1 MVWKGLKASKIVMT
15 KRNSKKNKKNFKFK
29 NILEKLIVFFYYYTK
44 KVWIKV

>member
-1 MVWKGLKASKIVMT
+1 MT

-29 NILEKLIVFFYYYTK
+29 NMLEKLIVFFYYYTK